1 MTINPPLNIHLAD
14 VQSADSQRDVLE
26 LVKRCMNK
34 DRVAQEKLYKRY
46 HGKLMA
52 LCLRYFSNRDDALAA
67 LNQGFLKVFK
77 NLKSYN
83 SEYDFGGWVYRIV
96 QRTAI
101 DLVRAQVRY
110 ERRIPTEEPDASLG
124 ISPEAVKKLYAKDLL
139 QLLHKLPAT
148 TRIVFN
154 LFALEGYSHAEIA
167 DELGMSAGTS
177 KWHVNN
183 ARKLLK
189 QWIDKQ

>member
-1 MTINPPLNIHLAD
+1 MTINPPLNISFDNAHI
-14 VQSADSQRDVLE
+14 VDSQPDVSQLVEQCLE
-26 LVKRCMNK
+26 N
-34 DRVAQEKLYKRY
+34 DRVAQGKLYALY

-83 SEYDFGGWVYRIV
+83 PEYDFGGWVYRIV

-101 DLVRAQVRY
+101 DLIRSQLRY
-110 ERRIPTEEPDASLG
+110 ERRMPMEEHDGQLGLNPD
-124 ISPEAVKKLYAKDLL
+124 IVKKLYAKDLL
-139 QLLHKLPAT
+139 KLLQQLPPS
-148 TRIVFN
+148 TRVVFN
-154 LFALEGYSHAEIA
+154 LFAIEGYAHAEIA
-167 DELGMSAGTS
+167 RELNISKGTS
-177 KWHVNN
+177 KWHVSN

-189 QWIDKQ
+189 NWIIK